1 MIDEEIVDFFI
12 DCLEKSLR
20 FKKVLFGVV
29 IFCLLGTFAIG
40 IQLAAMSESD
50 EIATPFEA
58 HQEAEQRDCALWKQ
72 SAENGDANAMVKMG
86 CYHMKQGYFDNAKLY
101 FMKAADKDDAQA
113 MFYLGDCYRFKGDTA
128 PSGSEKVRLYTKAME
143 YYSQAGEHGYAQAYL
158 FLGMHYKSGK
168 GTEANMDK
176 AVDLW
181 ITGAKK
187 GNTESLSALEVNS
200 QYSEKAKAFIDQF
213 KNVSQ

>member
-1 MIDEEIVDFFI
+1 MIDEEIVEFFL

-20 FKKVLFGVV
+20 FKKVLWVVV

-50 EIATPFEA
+50 AIATPFEA

-86 CYHMKQGYFDNAKLY
+86 CYHMNKGDFDTAKPYLT
-101 FMKAADKDDAQA
+101 KAANKDDARA
-113 MFYLGDCYRFKGDTA
+113 MFYLGDSYRFRGDTA

-143 YYSQAGEHGYAQAYL
+143 YYSQAGEHGLAEAYL

-181 ITGAKK
+181 ITGAKM

-200 QYSEKAKAFIDQF
+200 PYSEKAKAFIDQF